1 MNVSSTSP
9 KPKKTESTIPSA
21 ASYLIRV
28 VRTTPIT
35 TSVPSK
41 PASAA
46 PTTSTS
52 GALLPVSRNAS
63 ATPGSAACEI
73 ASPSR
78 LWRRST
84 ANVPSAPLVSP
95 SAADPSAT
103 VRSV

>member
-1 MNVSSTSP
+1 MKVRSTSP
-9 KPKKTESTIPSA
+9 NPKKTESTIPSA
-21 ASYLIRV
+21 ASYLTRV

-35 TSVPSK
+35 IKVPRN

-46 PTTSTS
+46 PVTRTR
-52 GALLPVSRNAS
+52 GALLPVSRKAI

-84 ANVPSAPLVSP
+84 AKVPSAPLVIP
-95 SAADPSAT
+95 SAAEPSAT